1 MAKKLL
7 EKEVEEWFENMD
19 DDLQEAFLELDDI
32 DDVRVHKFIRVSISC
47 SISSSCI
54 DPFFKDS
61 IKLKI
66 GEEESVVSSKS
77 TFIMNHAIFPS
88 F

>member
-32 DDVRVHKFIRVSISC
+32 DDVRVHKFIGVSFLVPYLNHVLIR
-47 SISSSCI
+47 SSRILS
-54 DPFFKDS
+54 
-61 IKLKI
+61 
-66 GEEESVVSSKS
+66 
-77 TFIMNHAIFPS
+77 N
-88 F
+88 